1 MNRNIPWLHLERLGV
16 VLVVAHSLLVGALL
30 IFFTGWTL
38 EFAGFGS
45 SVDYFFPRQSG
56 VFHIVIAIGY
66 AVEYRRSHG
75 ITLLLLAKFSAVVF
89 LLLLSSWNVA
99 WSVPF
104 SGIADGLMLVGMAF
118 LHGQAGRRRIEII

>member
-1 MNRNIPWLHLERLGV
+1 MNRNIPWVGLEKLGV
-16 VLVVAHSLLVGALL
+16 ALVVLHSLLVGALL

-38 EFAGFGS
+38 EFAGFGGS
-45 SVDYFFPRQSG
+45 ADYFFPRQSG

-75 ITLLLLAKFSAVVF
+75 ITLLLLAKFTAVVF
-89 LLLLSSWNVA
+89 LLAFSSWNEA

-104 SGIADGLMLVGMAF
+104 SGIADGLMAVGMAF
-118 LHGQAGRRRIEII
+118 IHGQAGRLRMEKI